1 MTTDGATPSPTLAD
15 RLAGAVW
22 GHLVGDAIGVP
33 YEFRPPA
40 AIGDVRFGER
50 GTHGQPPG
58 TWSDD
63 GALMLALLDSL
74 LTCGLRTDGN
84 RTDWTYDPAIGFDVA
99 DQGRRIVAWQDE
111 GRYTPDGDGSFDIGG
126 TTARAI
132 DALRR
137 GVPAEET
144 GPTHDRACGNG
155 SLMRILPLALVERD
169 VPDDV
174 LVDHAHRA
182 SAVTHGHVRCQATC
196 AWYVLTARRL
206 LEGEPDPAVAF
217 EAGRAA
223 LGRAYDAMG
232 DAGSGYRDALAFV
245 AGWRATH
252 EPAGGGAAWDALWSA
267 RTAIESAGSYR
278 ETVERAIRLGDDTD
292 TTAAIAGGLAGA
304 RWGIDAIP
312 DGWLGGMRG
321 REIVLPLV
329 DRLVASAGWHT
340 STESPIRV
348 DPVDL
353 SGTPGGAGWTGRLGI
368 TFLPG
373 KRRTGGFTGD
383 HWRDAPRDAR
393 RLRVDLDV
401 DTVVLLVEDWELAL
415 CRVPDLVEALAAEG
429 IETIRFPVVDA
440 DVATD
445 QAFATDP
452 GGARDLIDA
461 VESRLGDGK
470 EVVVVCRG
478 GLDRSGTLCGLV
490 LRDLGLDGDGAVAL
504 VRRSR
509 RGALLREDQA
519 ALVRAWRRGP

>member
-312 DGWLGGMRG
+312 DGWLGGMRAG
-321 REIVLPLV
+321 SGSISMSTRSSSSWRIGSSRSAACPTLSRRSRP
-329 DRLVASAGWHT
+329 RGSRRSASRS
-340 STESPIRV
+340 STP
-348 DPVDL
+348 
-353 SGTPGGAGWTGRLGI
+353 T
-368 TFLPG
+368 
-373 KRRTGGFTGD
+373 
-383 HWRDAPRDAR
+383 WRP
-393 RLRVDLDV
+393 
-401 DTVVLLVEDWELAL
+401 T
-415 CRVPDLVEALAAEG
+415 
-429 IETIRFPVVDA
+429 
-440 DVATD
+440 
-445 QAFATDP
+445 
-452 GGARDLIDA
+452 
-461 VESRLGDGK
+461 
-470 EVVVVCRG
+470 
-478 GLDRSGTLCGLV
+478 
-490 LRDLGLDGDGAVAL
+490 
-504 VRRSR
+504 RRSR
-509 RGALLREDQA
+509 RIRAARETSSTPWRAGLATGRRSSSCVAAASTGAGRSAGSSSAISGWTATVPSRWSGGRVAARSSGRTRRRSCGRGGAVRDQRHSRPCPA
-519 ALVRAWRRGP
+519 PPTLAP